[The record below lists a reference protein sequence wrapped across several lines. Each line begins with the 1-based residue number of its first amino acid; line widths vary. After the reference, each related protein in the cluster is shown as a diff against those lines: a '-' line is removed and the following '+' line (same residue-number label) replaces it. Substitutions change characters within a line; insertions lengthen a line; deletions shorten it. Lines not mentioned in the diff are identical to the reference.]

1 MNTPIASNQSIDTAA
16 ARDRVSD
23 ALASAKNT
31 FNEFSDNAAQTIKKA
46 AASTDGFVR
55 DNPWIAIGVTAGV
68 AGAVG
73 FLAGLL
79 SAPRKRFFQ

>member
-1 MNTPIASNQSIDTAA
+1 MNTPLAPNQTADTAA
-16 ARDRVSD
+16 VRNRVND

-31 FNEFSDNAAQTIKKA
+31 FNEFSDNASQTIKKA

-55 DNPWIAIGVTAGV
+55 DNPWIAIGVAAGV

-79 SAPRKRFFQ
+79 SAPRKRFF

>member
-1 MNTPIASNQSIDTAA
+1 MNTPLTSNPTADTAA
-16 ARDRVSD
+16 ARNRVND

-31 FNEFSDNAAQTIKKA
+31 LNELSDNAAQTIKKA

-55 DNPWIAIGVTAGV
+55 DNPWIAIGVAAGV

-79 SAPRKRFFQ
+79 SAPRKRFF

>member
-1 MNTPIASNQSIDTAA
+1 MNTPLTSNQTADTSA
-16 ARDRVSD
+16 ARNRVND

-31 FNEFSDNAAQTIKKA
+31 FNEFSDNATQSIKKA
-46 AASTDGFVR
+46 AATTDGFVR
-55 DNPWIAIGVTAGV
+55 DNPWIAIGVAAGV

-79 SAPRKRFFQ
+79 SAPRKRFF

>member
-1 MNTPIASNQSIDTAA
+1 MNTPLTSNQTADTAA
-16 ARDRVSD
+16 ARNRVNE

-31 FNEFSDNAAQTIKKA
+31 FNEFSDNATETIKKA

-55 DNPWIAIGVTAGV
+55 DNPWIAIGVAAGV

-79 SAPRKRFFQ
+79 SAPRKRFF